1 MAGYTP
7 VFADIYMG
15 TLYGRWPAAAVW
27 ASLLPL
33 LDKNGRLDM
42 SMQAI
47 SGMTGWPMDLLEEG
61 IRQLME
67 PDENSRSPDDDGR
80 RLVPI
85 DPERAWGWQAVNH
98 AKYREKARLQAK
110 VSREVEDGKNAE
122 RMRDRRRPPETA
134 ADPPSNA
141 NTNTNAEKKKT
152 GAIAPRPSV
161 QEVAEYI
168 RSRGSN
174 VDAQRFVDFYTSNG
188 WKVGKNPMKDWKA
201 AVRTWEKRDEKPNGA
216 FGKPVRIEDKLAHLR
231 RLSGEETGGE
241 SLDPPRGDVR
251 GAVLEGVFRRAE

>member
-1 MAGYTP
+1 MGEVIRVRNWDRWQSYRKDRGQPPWIKLHRCIMRNPEWVSLTDAQRGQL
-7 VFADIYMG
+7 VAMWLLAADHDGVI
-15 TLYGRWPAAAVW
+15 PA
-27 ASLLPL
+27 SPRIIQKLCH
-33 LDKNGRLDM
+33 LD
-42 SMQAI
+42 S
-47 SGMTGWPMDLLEEG
+47 
-61 IRQLME
+61 E
-67 PDENSRSPDDDGR
+67 PDLQLFVSLGFLDGCGQIDANVTSTR
-80 RLVPI
+80 RQH
-85 DPERAWGWQAVNH
+85 DA
-98 AKYREKARLQAK
+98 
-110 VSREVEDGKNAE
+110 
-122 RMRDRRRPPETA
+122 PETET
-134 ADPPSNA
+134 D
-141 NTNTNAEKKKT
+141 TETEKKKT
-152 GAIAPRPSV
+152 GARAPRPSV

-168 RSRGSN
+168 RDRGSN

>member
-85 DPERAWGWQAVNH
+85 DPERTWGWQAVNH

-110 VSREVEDGKNAE
+110 AAREVEEGRNAE
-122 RMRDRRRPPETA
+122 RMRDRRGPPLTA
-134 ADPPSNA
+134 ADPLS
-141 NTNTNAEKKKT
+141 NTNTNTNTEKKNT

-161 QEVAEYI
+161 SEVADYI
-168 RSRGSN
+168 ESRGSK
-174 VDAQRFVDFYTSNG
+174 VDAQQFVDFYESNG
-188 WKVGKNPMKDWKA
+188 WKVGKNPMKDWRA
-201 AVRTWEKRDEKPNGA
+201 AVRTWEKRHETDQRSLARPGRGETIDEK
-216 FGKPVRIEDKLAHLR
+216 LR
-231 RLSGEETGGE
+231 RLRGAGKPSVGEP
-241 SLDPPRGDVR
+241 DGDVR
-251 GAVLEGVFRRAE
+251 GSVLEGVRIRA

>member
-15 TLYGRWPAAAVW
+15 TLYGRWPAAPVW

-47 SGMTGWPMDLLEEG
+47 AGMTGWPMDLLEEG

-85 DPERAWGWQAVNH
+85 DPDRSWGWQAVNH
-98 AKYREKARLQAK
+98 SKYREKARLQAK
-110 VSREVEDGKNAE
+110 AAREVEEGRNAE
-122 RMRDRRRPPETA
+122 RMRDRRGPPVTA
-134 ADPPSNA
+134 ADPLS
-141 NTNTNAEKKKT
+141 NTNTNSNTGKKKK
-152 GAIAPRPSV
+152 GANRPPFVPPTVDQVS
-161 QEVAEYI
+161 EYV
-168 RSRGSN
+168 RARGSP
-174 VDAQRFVDFYTSNG
+174 VDAQQFVDFYASKG
-188 WKVGKNPMKDWKA
+188 WMVGKSKMKDWQA
-201 AVRTWEKRDEKPNGA
+201 SVRTWEKRESENSTNGNA
-216 FGKPVRIEDKLAHLR
+216 RHPVRDSITDKIR
-231 RLSGEETGGE
+231 RLRGEE
-241 SLDPPRGDVR
+241 SLGVPDGDVR
-251 GAVLEGVFRRAE
+251 GEVLEGVWRRT